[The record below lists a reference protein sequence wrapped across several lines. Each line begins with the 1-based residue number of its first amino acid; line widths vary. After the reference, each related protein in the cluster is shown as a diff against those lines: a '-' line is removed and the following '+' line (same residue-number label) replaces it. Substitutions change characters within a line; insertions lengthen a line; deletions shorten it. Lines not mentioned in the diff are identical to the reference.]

1 MSGTKSAAAR
11 KRPNK
16 PAVQPAPPIADP
28 ELLGIMKEM
37 ADKVVR
43 PDGSLDAV
51 AVLTGVHGILGPEKY
66 ANFEAEL
73 TDYFAPDGIAEVF
86 VATWDYGWTGKLQTI
101 CGFIGAAAV
110 LVGICEV
117 AGRVLD
123 VPGLQFGTKLAGLIL
138 GD

>member
-1 MSGTKSAAAR
+1 MSTKSAAAR
-11 KRPNK
+11 RQQTKKAPT
-16 PAVQPAPPIADP
+16 QAPPQADP
-28 ELLGIMKEM
+28 ELLTIMNQM
-37 ADKVVR
+37 AEKVVR
-43 PDGSLDAV
+43 PDGTLDAI
-51 AVLTGVHGILGPEKY
+51 AVLTGVHGLLGPEKY
-66 ANFEAEL
+66 GQFEAEL
-73 TDYFAPDGIAEVF
+73 TEYFAPDGIGEVF
-86 VATWDYGWTGKLQTI
+86 VATWDYGWQGKLQTV